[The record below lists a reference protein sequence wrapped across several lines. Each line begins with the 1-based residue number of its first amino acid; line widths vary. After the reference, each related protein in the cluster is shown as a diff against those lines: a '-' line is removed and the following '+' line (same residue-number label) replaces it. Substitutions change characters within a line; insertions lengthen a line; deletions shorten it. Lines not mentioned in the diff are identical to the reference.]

1 MFCRFFLETGAEK
14 STTWPQKNQVGA
26 APCELRSTA
35 AGRSGGMSCWVKHT
49 KIFSILYGQNV
60 VMGHSIWISTCYIYI
75 YNNIDIYIIY
85 IYNVHTHISEVSWS
99 FLRVSPSSL
108 LLAMLRFRDSA
119 WNPSRWGACLSSLP
133 KRCAGVDCHW
143 NRHSLAGKIH
153 WNSKLTPEVFIL
165 FHLCIFLKTMSPIG
179 EDSDVP

>member
-1 MFCRFFLETGAEK
+1 MWATEHCSWEIWRHVLLGQTYQDFFDFI
-14 STTWPQKNQVGA
+14 WPECGDGSFY
-26 APCELRSTA
+26 LD
-35 AGRSGGMSCWVKHT
+35 
-49 KIFSILYGQNV
+49 FYLL
-60 VMGHSIWISTCYIYI
+60 YI

-153 WNSKLTPEVFIL
+153 WNSKLIPEVFIL
-165 FHLCIFLKTMSPIG
+165 FHLCIFLKTISPIG